1 MANNNIPP
9 TPSTSSPYFVPRI
22 VMIATY
28 TQCTQTPITST
39 SNNFMQTD
47 TSTFNTSA
55 TQTRPFQSN
64 QTTQTY
70 PQHNTQAIQT
80 DLGLNENLTLDST
93 DSSTSTDVFDETV
106 SINNFNS
113 NRKRKSNKDHLSN
126 KCSHT
131 KQRKQV
137 TFTQDQQNSSELSD
151 KTIPMSEISPILET
165 YEQQLQTFQLSQ
177 TFETLGANCNQ
188 PLVQPT
194 LYHNEAQPMTTQQ
207 KAAMAQAALINFFGE
222 SGTVTSIMN
231 TVQPSHTQ
239 TLNEL
244 SDGNDLNVSQ
254 QGRSLP
260 VSTQSYTIP
269 HISHST
275 QAATHTTMQQST
287 NRQSY
292 KVPHYYT
299 DSYSS
304 SDTRRVRRHK
314 THNHHKERKHPRKDD
329 RK

>member
-1 MANNNIPP
+1 MYTLINNNNN
-9 TPSTSSPYFVPRI
+9 
-22 VMIATY
+22 
-28 TQCTQTPITST
+28 
-39 SNNFMQTD
+39 NNFMQTD
-47 TSTFNTSA
+47 TSTFNTCA

-93 DSSTSTDVFDETV
+93 DSSTSTDGFDETV
-106 SINNFNS
+106 PINNFNS
-113 NRKRKSNKDHLSN
+113 NGKRKSNKVKLSN
-126 KCSHT
+126 KRSHT

-137 TFTQDQQNSSELSD
+137 TFNQEKQNTSELSD

-165 YEQQLQTFQLSQ
+165 YEQQLQTFQSSK

-194 LYHNEAQPMTTQQ
+194 LYHNEVQPMSTQQ
-207 KAAMAQAALINFFGE
+207 KAAMAQVALINFFGE

-244 SDGNDLNVSQ
+244 SDEHNLNVSQ
-254 QGRSLP
+254 KGRSLT

-269 HISHST
+269 RISHST

-292 KVPHYYT
+292 RVPHYYT
-299 DSYSS
+299 DSYSY

-314 THNHHKERKHPRKDD
+314 THKHHKERKHPAKDD
-329 RK
+329 TK

>member
-1 MANNNIPP
+1 M
-9 TPSTSSPYFVPRI
+9 
-22 VMIATY
+22 
-28 TQCTQTPITST
+28 
-39 SNNFMQTD
+39 
-47 TSTFNTSA
+47 
-55 TQTRPFQSN
+55 
-64 QTTQTY
+64 
-70 PQHNTQAIQT
+70 
-80 DLGLNENLTLDST
+80 TLDST
-93 DSSTSTDVFDETV
+93 DSSTSTDVFDETM

-113 NRKRKSNKDHLSN
+113 NRKRKSNKDQLSN
-126 KCSHT
+126 KCAHT

-137 TFTQDQQNSSELSD
+137 TFTQDQQNSSELLD
-151 KTIPMSEISPILET
+151 KTIPMSEIRPILET
-165 YEQQLQTFQLSQ
+165 YEQKLQTFQLSQ
-177 TFETLGANCNQ
+177 TFETLDANCNQ

-222 SGTVTSIMN
+222 SGTVTSIMS

-244 SDGNDLNVSQ
+244 SDEHDLNVSQ

-260 VSTQSYTIP
+260 VSTQPYTIP
-269 HISHST
+269 CISHST
-275 QAATHTTMQQST
+275 QAATHTTTQQST
-287 NRQSY
+287 NKQSY
-292 KVPHYYT
+292 RVPHYYT

-314 THNHHKERKHPRKDD
+314 MHNHHKERKHSRKDD

>member
-1 MANNNIPP
+1 
-9 TPSTSSPYFVPRI
+9 
-22 VMIATY
+22 
-28 TQCTQTPITST
+28 
-39 SNNFMQTD
+39 MQTD
-47 TSTFNTSA
+47 TSTFNNSA

-93 DSSTSTDVFDETV
+93 DRSTSTDLFDETV
-106 SINNFNS
+106 PVNNFNS
-113 NRKRKSNKDHLSN
+113 NRKRKCNKIQVSN

-131 KQRKQV
+131 KQRQQV
-137 TFTQDQQNSSELSD
+137 TFNQEQQNTSQLSD

-165 YEQQLQTFQLSQ
+165 YEQQLQTFQSSK
-177 TFETLGANCNQ
+177 TFETVGANCKQ

-194 LYHNEAQPMTTQQ
+194 LYHNESQPMSTQQ
-207 KAAMAQAALINFFGE
+207 KAAMAQVALINFFGE

-231 TVQPSHTQ
+231 TVQPSHTH
-239 TLNEL
+239 TINEL
-244 SDGNDLNVSQ
+244 SDEHDLNVSQ
-254 QGRSLP
+254 QGRSLT

-269 HISHST
+269 CRSHST

-292 KVPHYYT
+292 RVPHYYT

-304 SDTRRVRRHK
+304 SDTRRVKRHK
-314 THNHHKERKHPRKDD
+314 THKHHKERKHPRKDD

>member
-1 MANNNIPP
+1 MANNNVPP
-9 TPSTSSPYFVPRI
+9 TPSTSLPYFVPRI

-28 TQCTQTPITST
+28 SQSTQTPITST

-47 TSTFNTSA
+47 TSTFNTCA

-70 PQHNTQAIQT
+70 SQHNTQAIQT

-93 DSSTSTDVFDETV
+93 NSSTSTDIFDETV
-106 SINNFNS
+106 PINNFNS
-113 NRKRKSNKDHLSN
+113 NRKRKSNKVQLSS
-126 KCSHT
+126 KHSHT
-131 KQRKQV
+131 KQRKQA
-137 TFTQDQQNSSELSD
+137 TFNQEQQNTSELLD

-165 YEQQLQTFQLSQ
+165 YEQQLQTFQSSK

-194 LYHNEAQPMTTQQ
+194 LYHNEPQPMSTQQ
-207 KAAMAQAALINFFGE
+207 KTAMAQMALINFFGE

-244 SDGNDLNVSQ
+244 SDEHNLNVSQ
-254 QGRSLP
+254 QGRSLT

-275 QAATHTTMQQST
+275 QAATHTTTQQST

-292 KVPHYYT
+292 RVPHYYT
-299 DSYSS
+299 DSYSF

-314 THNHHKERKHPRKDD
+314 TQTSQGKKTSKKR
-329 RK
+329 

>member
-1 MANNNIPP
+1 MANNNVPP
-9 TPSTSSPYFVPRI
+9 TPSTSLPYFIPRI
-22 VMIATY
+22 VMIGTY
-28 TQCTQTPITST
+28 TQSTQTPITSIT
-39 SNNFMQTD
+39 NHFMQTD

-93 DSSTSTDVFDETV
+93 DSSTSTDLFDEIV
-106 SINNFNS
+106 PVNNFNS
-113 NRKRKSNKDHLSN
+113 NRKRKSNKVQVSN

-131 KQRKQV
+131 KQRQQV
-137 TFTQDQQNSSELSD
+137 TFSQDQQNTSELSD

-165 YEQQLQTFQLSQ
+165 YEQQLQTF
-177 TFETLGANCNQ
+177 ETLGTNRKQ

-194 LYHNEAQPMTTQQ
+194 LYHNESQPMSTQQ
-207 KAAMAQAALINFFGE
+207 KAAMAQVALINFFGE
-222 SGTVTSIMN
+222 SGTVSNIMN
-231 TVQPSHTQ
+231 KVQPSHTQ
-239 TLNEL
+239 TLNNL
-244 SDGNDLNVSQ
+244 SDGHDLNVSQ
-254 QGRSLP
+254 QGRSLT

-269 HISHST
+269 RISHST

-292 KVPHYYT
+292 RVPHYYT

-314 THNHHKERKHPRKDD
+314 THKHHKERKHPRKDD

>member
-1 MANNNIPP
+1 M
-9 TPSTSSPYFVPRI
+9 F
-22 VMIATY
+22 
-28 TQCTQTPITST
+28 QLITL
-39 SNNFMQTD
+39 
-47 TSTFNTSA
+47 
-55 TQTRPFQSN
+55 
-64 QTTQTY
+64 
-70 PQHNTQAIQT
+70 IQT
-80 DLGLNENLTLDST
+80 GSE
-93 DSSTSTDVFDETV
+93 
-106 SINNFNS
+106 
-113 NRKRKSNKDHLSN
+113 KSNKVQVSN

-131 KQRKQV
+131 KQRQQV
-137 TFTQDQQNSSELSD
+137 TFNQEQQNTSELSD
-151 KTIPMSEISPILET
+151 QTIPMSEISPILET
-165 YEQQLQTFQLSQ
+165 YEQQLQTFQSSK

-194 LYHNEAQPMTTQQ
+194 LYHNEAQPMSTQQ
-207 KAAMAQAALINFFGE
+207 KAAMAQVALINFFGE

-244 SDGNDLNVSQ
+244 SDEHDLNVSQ
-254 QGRSLP
+254 QGRSLT

-275 QAATHTTMQQST
+275 QAATHTTTQQST

-292 KVPHYYT
+292 RVPHYYT

-314 THNHHKERKHPRKDD
+314 THKHHKERKHPRKDD